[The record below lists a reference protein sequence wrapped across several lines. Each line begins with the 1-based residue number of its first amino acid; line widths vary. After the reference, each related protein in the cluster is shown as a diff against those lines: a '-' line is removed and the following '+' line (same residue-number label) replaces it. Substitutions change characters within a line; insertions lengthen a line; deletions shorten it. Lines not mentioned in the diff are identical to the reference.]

1 MKDAPRAWYFQQP
14 GPLFF
19 GMNSPFFFFFQ
30 PFHMNTA
37 LCRLKG
43 LKGVMAKMGDTIGV
57 RVHNR

>member
-1 MKDAPRAWYFQQP
+1 MLQELGISSSQAP
-14 GPLFF
+14 FF
-19 GMNSPFFFFFQ
+19 WHEFSFFFFFQ